1 MSRTSWV
8 LLLSFL
14 LSGDSLSSIDRA
26 FISLAFMFTHSSTH
40 GTRCDQAK
48 RMRLMD
54 VHLYICADLWSV
66 ISDNGRIITIRIRRA
81 IAICDKIIKDL
92 VLRQFPRNSIRLW
105 GERCSGGW
113 VSIAVLATR
122 NHGMIMA
129 GCIYWQWTCVEKR
142 SPVADTWSS
151 FSNAS
156 NRPTFTLVQVCRVDR

>member
-8 LLLSFL
+8 LLISFL

-66 ISDNGRIITIRIRRA
+66 ISDNGWIITIRIRRA
-81 IAICDKIIKDL
+81 IAICDKIIKDFWDNFHGIQL
-92 VLRQFPRNSIRLW
+92 DSEGRGAVVAGSQLLSWLHAIMVWLW
-105 GERCSGGW
+105 
-113 VSIAVLATR
+113 LATCIFNGHVSR
-122 NHGMIMA
+122 RDLQPQTHGRLFLMLLIVPRLHSSR
-129 GCIYWQWTCVEKR
+129 Y
-142 SPVADTWSS
+142 VA
-151 FSNAS
+151 
-156 NRPTFTLVQVCRVDR
+156 